1 MAPYLSNFRQK
12 DIIAAV
18 KCASDNQ
25 VGDVPRRRFGVSVRL
40 RDSPVW
46 KPFQAMVGQSHNK
59 VSVIITSPPSQSRE
73 TPPFVQAIGAAAS
86 TVATMI
92 LFELFKQWLF
102 PPVTI
107 WKSHLIT
114 ICFTGLLSL
123 VVSLIALR
131 KFRSQAL
138 REANSRG
145 AADRAE
151 LARLETES
159 QLQVFVEHAPAA
171 IAMLDRNMNYLVV
184 SRRWLSDFRLTEP
197 NLAGRNHY
205 EIFPEIPERWKQIH
219 RRCLQGA
226 SEKCEEDSFLRN
238 DGTTDWVR
246 WEIHPWRHRDDS
258 VGGLIIFSECITERK
273 QAEQALRQAE
283 QRYRSIFEEAIVGI
297 FQSAPDGRYLSVNP
311 ALAKMLGYDSPQKM
325 LESVTNISHQIY
337 VDPKRREEFRQVMER
352 QGVVKNFECEV
363 FRRDGSKIWLSVNAR
378 TIYKDG
384 VSVCYEGTNADITER
399 KLLQEQLLQAQ
410 KMEAIGRLAGGVAH
424 DFNNAIGVII
434 GYGTLLKDRLA
445 GDDLSRRY
453 ADEIGKAGQRAASLT
468 RQLLAFSRKQVLQ
481 PRVLD
486 LNSIVTDMEKMLR
499 RLIGEDIYT
508 RVVLDPKLGQVKA
521 DLGQIEQ
528 IIMNLAVNARDA
540 MPHGGK
546 LVIETRNAEL
556 DEADRAQHHY
566 VQPGHYIMFSVSDT
580 GCGMDEETRAHIFE
594 PFFTTKE
601 KGKGTGLGLSMVYG
615 IVKQSGGY
623 IWADGEPARGACF
636 KVYLPRADASVQR
649 RSAVDT
655 SAVPGGSET
664 ILLVEDDE
672 SMRALARTC
681 LEGGGYRV
689 LDVPDGEAAI
699 ELSERTAVIHLLLTD
714 VIMPGMNGRALADR
728 LTSVRPE
735 MKRLYMSG
743 YTDDLIATHGVLE
756 HGTELLEKPFTRE
769 ALLRKIRSI
778 LDTQKQ
784 RSTVAA
790 V

>member
-1 MAPYLSNFRQK
+1 
-12 DIIAAV
+12 
-18 KCASDNQ
+18 
-25 VGDVPRRRFGVSVRL
+25 
-40 RDSPVW
+40 
-46 KPFQAMVGQSHNK
+46 MVGQSHNK
-59 VSVIITSPPSQSRE
+59 DSVIITSTPSQIHD
-73 TPPFVQAIGAAAS
+73 TPPFLQAIGAAAS
-86 TVATMI
+86 TVATMT
-92 LFELFKQWLF
+92 LFELVKQWLS
-102 PPVTI
+102 PPITI
-107 WKSHLIT
+107 WKSHFIT

-123 VVSLIALR
+123 VVSLIALK

-145 AADRAE
+145 AADLAE
-151 LARLETES
+151 LVRLETES

-184 SRRWLSDFRLTEP
+184 SRRWSVDFRLTEP
-197 NLAGRNHY
+197 SLVGRSHY
-205 EIFPEIPERWKQIH
+205 EVFPEIPERWKQIH
-219 RRCLQGA
+219 RRCLQGVSA
-226 SEKCEEDSFLRN
+226 KCEEDSFLRK
-238 DGTTDWVR
+238 DGRTEWSR
-246 WEIHPWRHRDDS
+246 WEIHPWRHRDGS
-258 VGGLIIFSECITERK
+258 VGGLIIFSEGITERK

-325 LESVTNISHQIY
+325 LESVTNISDQIY
-337 VDPKRREEFRQVMER
+337 VDPKRREEFRQSMER

-378 TIYKDG
+378 AIYKDG
-384 VSVCYEGTNADITER
+384 VAVCYEGTNADITER

-410 KMEAIGRLAGGVAH
+410 KMEAVGRLAGGVAH

-434 GYGTLLKDRLA
+434 GYGTLLKDRLV

-481 PRVLD
+481 PTVLD
-486 LNSIVTDMEKMLR
+486 LNSIVADMDKMLR
-499 RLIGEDIYT
+499 RLIGEDIQT
-508 RVVLDPKLGQVKA
+508 TVVLDPKLGQVKA

-566 VQPGHYIMFSVSDT
+566 VQPGYYVMFSVTDT
-580 GCGMDEETRAHIFE
+580 GCGMDEETRVHIFE

-601 KGKGTGLGLSMVYG
+601 LGKGTGLGLSTVYG

-623 IWADGEPARGACF
+623 IWADGEPGKGARF

-649 RSAVDT
+649 RSVVDI
-655 SAVPGGSET
+655 SKVPGGSET
-664 ILLVEDDE
+664 ILLVEDDD
-672 SMRALARTC
+672 SMRALTRTC

-689 LDVPDGEAAI
+689 LDVPNGEAAI
-699 ELSERTAVIHLLLTD
+699 ELSKRTAVIHLLLTD
-714 VIMPGMNGRALADR
+714 VIMPGMNGRALADS
-728 LTSVRPE
+728 LTSLRPE
-735 MKRLYMSG
+735 LKRLYMSG

-756 HGTELLEKPFTRE
+756 PGIELLEKPFTRE

-778 LDTQKQ
+778 LDTDKQ
-784 RSTVAA
+784 RSNVAA